1 MKISVNVAAVAIALV
16 TLAACAPAVEEDPAV
31 NAMRAAAESESQ
43 MLAAVSAWFE
53 AWDSGNTDRLDEIA
67 IAEYKRMAPDQS
79 VDSLDDMRVFM
90 GQVHAAYPDYRLT
103 NDGAAAGPDGAFVQ
117 WTVTGT
123 DTGSEDSTGN
133 SLKVTGFSRYTFVD
147 GKIAS
152 ELVVF
157 DTASVLA
164 QLATEE
170 MPHMTE

>member
-1 MKISVNVAAVAIALV
+1 MKFSVNVTAIAMVLAV
-16 TLAACAPAVEEDPAV
+16 LAACAPEAKEDPAV

-43 MLAAVSAWFE
+43 MLTAVSAWLE
-53 AWDSGNTDRLDEIA
+53 AWDSGNTDKLGEIA
-67 IAEYKRMAPDQS
+67 LADYKRIAPDQN
-79 VDSLDDMRVFM
+79 VDNLDELRVFI

-123 DTGSEDSTGN
+123 DTGSENSTGN
-133 SLKVTGFSRYTFVD
+133 SLTVTGFSRYTFVD

-157 DTASVLA
+157 DTGSVLA